1 MAEERIDIVVA
12 QKGATEVKRDLDQ
25 IGNAAKAAIP
35 DLNSM
40 RSAIDRIQAAAAA
53 TAGPTSRLQS
63 AMGSLNSA
71 TTQITGTFGQF
82 GTVTGTATAGFNGL
96 AAAATQ
102 TVSPLS
108 NVSNG
113 LNQTATAAGKA
124 KVAAKEATIGFQG
137 LWRILLAFAIIQQIS
152 QAVANS
158 ADQWTL
164 LGNKLRQVSTDSA
177 NLVASQE
184 AVYASAQ
191 LTRSGMEEIGTLY
204 TRTSMATKALGLS
217 QREVMNL
224 TEEVAMAMKLS
235 GATVQEGA
243 SAMRQL
249 SQAFNKG
256 KLDGDEFK
264 SIMENAP
271 RLQRAFAEGL
281 GVTTGKL
288 MEMSEAGELTLPKLI
303 AALQKA
309 GSSIRTEF
317 GSSLPTIA
325 EGFQYLGN
333 SATRFIGQLN
343 EASGASQAFYNAMK
357 FLGDNINVV
366 AFALGVLATAI
377 VVAFGPAAVAMVS
390 TFGVMFWTAIGG
402 PIGLVISLL
411 AVAVAAVYA
420 FGDSWKVTADGVSV
434 LDYIRAALQIT
445 IEYVQIAAKWI
456 GEKFQQAW
464 TWVSE
469 TWSQLTTFFSGQLQ
483 NVMALVSPWVE
494 TVKNH
499 FQGAWNTVTAVW
511 GVFSSFFGTLLSEVG
526 STMQSAVGTYIGLWR
541 GLYLAIVELFSAL
554 PAAFIAIF
562 TLAMNGAADVIQRGL
577 AGITNAINTVLN
589 AVGITPIPPPDLSG
603 WKGAVDAGALDV
615 GSKVAAG
622 FNRGMGE
629 GRAAVDGL
637 VTSVGDAGEQLG
649 AEARRI
655 AGAAGD
661 AGQDVLDTFRQ
672 VVPGVEAAAGRL
684 TDRAR
689 QISEERR
696 RLEAARA
703 PGQLSTTRGPNTFKA
718 TADDADG
725 ASGAVDKLQNKLNSL
740 LRTIDPITGAQE
752 RLRQGTET
760 LNKAYDAGLITLDRR
775 NELLA
780 RLNEH
785 LRDQLDPLGKINRD
799 MDQEARLLRL
809 GNEERAIQRQL
820 LQDIEKLRR
829 AGVTLSPIEA
839 QQLENSIRAME
850 NLKEQSKLLGDVL
863 NRVFKGAEDA
873 FVQFIETGKVDFKKL
888 ISSMISDIARLAF
901 QSFVTKPAAN
911 ALQGVLG
918 SLFGGGSGGSGGS
931 GGWFSNLFSGFFGG
945 GNTAAAAVPTFGGLY
960 ATGGSFTVGGSGG
973 VDSQMVNFRA
983 SPGERVNIERPGQGG
998 NGNGGQ
1004 NIVFN
1009 IQTQDANSF
1018 RASEGQ
1024 IAARMARIAGRG
1036 NRNL

>member
-35 DLNSM
+35 DLASM
-40 RSAIDRIQAAAAA
+40 QSAIQRIQAAAAA

-63 AMGSLNSA
+63 AMTSLGGA
-71 TTQITGTFGQF
+71 TAQITGTFGQF
-82 GTVTGTATAGFNGL
+82 GTVTGTATASFNGL

-102 TVSPLS
+102 TVPPLA
-108 NVSNG
+108 NVTNG
-113 LNQTATAAGKA
+113 LNQTASAAGKA
-124 KVAAKEATIGFQG
+124 KVAAEEATIGFQG
-137 LWRILLAFAIIQQIS
+137 LWRILLAMAIIQQIAQS
-152 QAVANS
+152 VAAAS
-158 ADQWTL
+158 DAWTL
-164 LGNKLRQVSTDSA
+164 QSNKLRQVSTDA
-177 NLVASQE
+177 RNLVASQE

-191 LTRSGMEEIGTLY
+191 LTRSGMDEIATLY

-243 SAMRQL
+243 SAVRQL

-288 MEMSEAGELTLPKLI
+288 MEMSKAGELTLPKLI
-303 AALQKA
+303 EALQKSGA
-309 GSSIRTEF
+309 AIRSEF
-317 GSSLPTIA
+317 GSALPTIA

-333 SATRFIGQLN
+333 SVTRFIGQLN
-343 EASGASQAFYNAMK
+343 ESSGASLAFYNAMK
-357 FLGDNINVV
+357 FLGDNIKVV
-366 AFALGVLATAI
+366 AFGLGVLAAAI
-377 VVAFGPAAVAMVS
+377 VVAFGPAMVGIVS
-390 TFGVMFWTAIGG
+390 TFGVMLWTAIGG

-411 AVAVAAVYA
+411 AVAAAAVYA

-445 IEYVQIAAKWI
+445 IEYVTLAARWI

-469 TWSQLTTFFSGQLQ
+469 TWGQLSTFFSTLLQ
-483 NVMALVSPWVE
+483 NVIALVSPWAE
-494 TVKNH
+494 TVRNH
-499 FQGAWNTVTAVW
+499 FRGAWDTVTAVW
-511 GVFSSFFGTLLSEVG
+511 GVLSSFFGTLLSEVG
-526 STMQSAVGTYIGLWR
+526 STMQSAVGTYVGLWR
-541 GLYLAIVELFSAL
+541 GLYLAIVEAFQSL
-554 PAAFIAIF
+554 PAALAAIF
-562 TLAMNGAADVIQRGL
+562 TLAMNAAVDTVARGL
-577 AGITNAINTVLN
+577 AGIVGAINSVLS
-589 AVGITPIPPPDLSG
+589 AVGATPIAPPDLSA
-603 WKGAVDAGALDV
+603 WKGVVDAGALDV

-622 FNRGMGE
+622 FNRGMNE

-637 VTSVGDAGEQLG
+637 VTSVGDAGDRLG

-661 AGQDVLDTFRQ
+661 AGQGVLDTFRQ

-703 PGQLSTTRGPNTFKA
+703 PGGLSTTRGPNTYKPV
-718 TADDADG
+718 ADDADG
-725 ASGAVDKLQNKLNSL
+725 ASGAVDKLQNKLNTL
-740 LRTIDPITGAQE
+740 LRTLDPVTGAIE
-752 RLRQGTET
+752 KVRQGTET
-760 LNKAYDAGLITLDRR
+760 LNAAHEAGLITLDRR

-780 RLNEH
+780 RLNERY
-785 LRDQLDPLGKINRD
+785 RDQLDPLGKINRD
-799 MDQEARLLRL
+799 MDKEAKLLRL

-820 LQDIEKLRR
+820 LEDIEKLRK

-931 GGWFSNLFSGFFGG
+931 GGWLTNLFSGWFGG
-945 GNTAAAAVPTFGGLY
+945 GSAAPAIPTFGGLY

-983 SPGERVNIERPGQGG
+983 SPGERVNIERPSQSG
-998 NGNGGQ
+998 NGGSGQ

-1018 RASEGQ
+1018 RASEALSL
-1024 IAARMARIAGRG
+1024 IHI
-1036 NRNL
+1036 